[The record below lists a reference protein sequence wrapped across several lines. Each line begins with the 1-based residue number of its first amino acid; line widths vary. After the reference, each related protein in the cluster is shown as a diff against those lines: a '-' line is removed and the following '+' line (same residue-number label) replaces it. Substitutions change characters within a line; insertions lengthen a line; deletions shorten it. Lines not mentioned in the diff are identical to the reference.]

1 MLYNS
6 DQFLQYLR
14 EGVVYVLFEISFLD
28 KEKREWPTIYG
39 NWTENVAM
47 LRNLLGLIWE
57 LKRVNDL

>member
-14 EGVVYVLFEISFLD
+14 EGVVYFLFKISFLD

>member
-1 MLYNS
+1 MFYNS
-6 DQFLQYLR
+6 DQYLQYLR
-14 EGVVYVLFEISFLD
+14 EGVVYFLFEISFLD